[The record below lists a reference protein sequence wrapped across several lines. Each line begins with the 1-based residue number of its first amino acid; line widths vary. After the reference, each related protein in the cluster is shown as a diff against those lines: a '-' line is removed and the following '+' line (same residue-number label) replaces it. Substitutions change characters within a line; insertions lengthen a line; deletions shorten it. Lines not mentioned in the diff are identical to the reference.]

1 MTQRLDFTRAAPDA
15 FKAMLALSDYVA
27 KCGLEPDLLHLV
39 KLRASQING
48 CANCIHM
55 HFHEALADGETQDRL
70 ILLDAWRE
78 ASIYTTRER
87 AALGWTEALTLVA
100 ETGAP
105 DEDYTALRE
114 EFTEPE
120 VVRLSVAIAMINSW
134 NRLCVG
140 ARVQPQ
146 VKLRNAA

>member
-1 MTQRLDFTRAAPDA
+1 MHQRLDFTRAAPDA

-27 KCGLEPDLLHLV
+27 KCGLEPGLLHLV

-55 HFHEALADGETQDRL
+55 HFHEAIADGESEDRL
-70 ILLDAWRE
+70 VLLDAWRE
-78 ASIYTTRER
+78 VATYTPRER
-87 AALGWTEALTLVA
+87 AALAWTEALTLVA

-105 DEDYTALRE
+105 DEDYAMLRE

-120 VVRLSVAIAMINSW
+120 VVRLSVAIATINSW

-146 VKLRNAA
+146 VKQRKAA